1 MYNNYNNDIK
11 DPNRLLEEIH
21 GSTESM
27 CVRNIS
33 VYRLEAAV
41 TVLACD
47 NRLLACDRQ

>member
-1 MYNNYNNDIK
+1 MNNNYNNDIK
-11 DPNRLLEEIH
+11 DPNRLLDEIH
-21 GSTESM
+21 EATESK
-27 CVRNIS
+27 CGRNIS